1 MIEIHNIS
9 KSFGDQT
16 VLREV
21 SAKFLPGKVNFIIGR
36 SGSGKSV
43 LTKCTVGLL
52 EPDQGHVSY
61 DGRNFTELDRRG
73 RKAVRQEIGMLF
85 QGSALFD
92 SMTVAENVLFPLRM
106 FSESSEAEMRD
117 RVTFCLERVELGHA
131 ADKFPSELSGGMQ
144 KRVGIARAI
153 AMNPK
158 YLFCDEPNSGLDP
171 QTAIVI
177 DNLIGDLTREFNM
190 TTVVV
195 SHDMNSVMEASDFIH
210 FVHKA
215 NRLEWTHLRLARRR
229 QRALNGFICL
239 KSCVNCANPVMSQDL
254 HITTPTKDSARKPSF
269 RTACHGCLKKTW
281 QSRAFYAEMDTR
293 RRPGVF
299 T

>member
-1 MIEIHNIS
+1 MIRVSGVE
-9 KSFGDQT
+9 KAFGDKA
-16 VLREV
+16 VLHGID
-21 SAKFLPGKVNFIIGR
+21 AGFHAGKVNFIIGR

-43 LTKCTVGLL
+43 LTKCMVGLL
-52 EPDQGHVSY
+52 EVDAGSVHFGDIAFSALE
-61 DGRNFTELDRRG
+61 RKERELVRR
-73 RKAVRQEIGMLF
+73 QIGMLF

-92 SMTVAENVLFPLRM
+92 SMTVAENVMFPLRM
-106 FSESSEAEMRD
+106 FSDATEAEMRD
-117 RVTFCLERVELGHA
+117 RAAFCLERVELTHA
-131 ADKFPSELSGGMQ
+131 TDKFPSELSGGMQ

-210 FVHKA
+210 FVHQGQIAWHGPTSELLTAKS
-215 NRLEWTHLRLARRR
+215 E
-229 QRALNGFICL
+229 ALNEFIFASKIMREL
-239 KSCVNCANPVMSQDL
+239 
-254 HITTPTKDSARKPSF
+254 RKTIS
-269 RTACHGCLKKTW
+269 
-281 QSRAFYAEMDTR
+281 
-293 RRPGVF
+293 
-299 T
+299 